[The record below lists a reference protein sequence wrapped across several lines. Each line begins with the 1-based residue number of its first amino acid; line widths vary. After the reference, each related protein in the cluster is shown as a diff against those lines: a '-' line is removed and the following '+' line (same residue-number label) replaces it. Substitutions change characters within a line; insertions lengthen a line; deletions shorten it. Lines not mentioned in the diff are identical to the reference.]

1 MNLKENTEY
10 NRSILESTLFSYS
23 TFENGWD
30 GYSGVPARISAVYD
44 SIKFISL
51 LSINHKLPVI
61 SLAGDGEICFYWE
74 ANHNYLELG
83 FFGDTYYSYFFRDS
97 KSKKDICSNDI
108 SINIEGL
115 TKEVMS
121 LLSLF

>member
-10 NRSILESTLFSYS
+10 NRSILESNLFSYF
-23 TFENGWD
+23 TFEHGWD
-30 GYSGVPARISAVYD
+30 GYSGVPALIETVYD
-44 SIKFISL
+44 SIKFINL
-51 LSINHKLPVI
+51 LSVNHKLPVI

-74 ANHNYLELG
+74 SNNNYLELG

-97 KSKKDICSNDI
+97 KNNTDICSDEN

-115 TKEVMS
+115 TEEVIS
-121 LLSLF
+121 LLNLF